1 MFITYHRQKICTDQP
16 VFTYRMHD
24 LPLFVGLLTLVT
36 ALAAAAERIRI
47 ATPIL
52 LVLAGIAISLVPGLP
67 NIALSPEVVILLFLP
82 PLIYSSAWNTSW
94 PDFKTSFNAIFLLA
108 FGLVIFT
115 TVSVAWVAHTFIPG
129 FSWPMAFV
137 LGATVSTT
145 DPIAGTAVIK
155 KMGLPRRV
163 VTILEGES
171 LVNDGT
177 GLVVYRY
184 AVLAVTT
191 GHFVLLEA
199 GEDFLLSVVEGIAIG
214 LGLAWLVKRVHRLTT
229 ETPLV
234 ETTLS
239 FITPFAGYLL
249 AEQWHVS
256 GVLAVLASGLYLTLR
271 SSEYM
276 SRRGHLET
284 LGVWNVLTFL
294 LNSTV
299 FVLMGLQLREI
310 LFSNTQYSPG
320 TLILYGTIV
329 SLAVVIARFIWV
341 FLIHYTPRLFLSRY
355 KHVLVPSPKLV
366 VVVAW
371 TGMRGVLSLAT
382 ALALPLTLSNGSPFP
397 YRGLI
402 IFIVYC
408 VIFVTLVLQGL
419 ALPFLIRALAI
430 KPDLQAEQN
439 EIKLRIRLASLAI
452 EHLEA
457 EHSMSD
463 EVSGEVLSVLKH
475 KYEARIDRLRLKQG
489 GQKRKNINESEL
501 RETRR
506 IQLEIIRIERTEV
519 TRLRRTGE
527 HDDEVLRSILFELD
541 LEEGRLELEEK

>member
-1 MFITYHRQKICTDQP
+1 
-16 VFTYRMHD
+16 MHE
-24 LPLFVGLLTLVT
+24 LPLFVGLLALVT

-47 ATPIL
+47 ASPIV
-52 LVLAGIAISLVPGLP
+52 LVLAGIAISLIPGLP
-67 NIALSPEVVILLFLP
+67 SVTLSPEVVILLFLP
-82 PLIYSSAWNTSW
+82 PLIYASAWNTSW
-94 PDFKTSFNAIFLLA
+94 ADFKASFAPIFLLA

-115 TVSVAWVAHTFIPG
+115 TVGVAWVAHTFIPG
-129 FSWPMAFV
+129 FSWPLAFV

-145 DPIAGTAVIK
+145 DPIAGTAIIK

-191 GHFVLLEA
+191 GQFVLLQA
-199 GEDFLLSVVEGIAIG
+199 SGDFLLSVVEGVAIG
-214 LGLAWLVKRVHRLTT
+214 LGLAWLVKQVHKLTT
-229 ETPLV
+229 ETPVV

-284 LGVWNVLTFL
+284 MGVWNVLTFL

-310 LFSNTQYSPG
+310 LFSSTSEYSPG
-320 TLILYGTIV
+320 RLILYGTIV
-329 SLAVVIARFIWV
+329 SLAVIIARFIWV
-341 FLIHYTPRLFLSRY
+341 FVVHYTPRLILSRH
-355 KHVLVPSPKLV
+355 KHVLVPSVKLV
-366 VVVAW
+366 VVIAW

-382 ALALPLTLSNGSPFP
+382 ALALPLTLSNGAHFP
-397 YRGLI
+397 QRGLI

-408 VIFVTLVLQGL
+408 VIFVTLVLQGV
-419 ALPFLIRALAI
+419 ALPYLIRVLNI

-439 EIKLRIRLASLAI
+439 EIKLRIQLASLAI
-452 EHLEA
+452 EHLET

-463 EVSGEVLSVLKH
+463 EVSDEVLSVLKH
-475 KYEARIDRLRLKQG
+475 KYEARIDRLRLRQG
-489 GQKRKNINESEL
+489 GKKRKNINESEL

-506 IQLEIIRIERTEV
+506 IQLEIIRLERTEA
-519 TRLRRTGE
+519 TRLRHTGE

>member
-1 MFITYHRQKICTDQP
+1 
-16 VFTYRMHD
+16 MHD

-67 NIALSPEVVILLFLP
+67 NIALSPDVVILLFLP
-82 PLIYSSAWNTSW
+82 PLIYSSAWNMSW
-94 PDFKTSFNAIFLLA
+94 PDFKANFNAIFLLA

-115 TVSVAWVAHTFIPG
+115 TAGVAWVAHTFITG

-145 DPIAGTAVIK
+145 DPIAGTAIIK

-191 GHFVLLEA
+191 GQFVLMKA
-199 GEDFLLSVVEGIAIG
+199 GGDFLQSVIEGIAIG
-214 LGLAWLVKRVHRLTT
+214 LGLAWLVKRIHRLTT
-229 ETPLV
+229 GTPV
-234 ETTLS
+234 IETTLS

-256 GVLAVLASGLYLTLR
+256 GVLAVLSSGLYLTLR

-284 LGVWNVLTFL
+284 LGVWNVVTFL
-294 LNSTV
+294 LNGIV
-299 FVLMGLQLREI
+299 FVLMGLQIRDI
-310 LFSNTQYSPG
+310 LFSSTSNYSFG
-320 TLILYGTIV
+320 RLILYGTIV
-329 SLAVVIARFIWV
+329 SLAVIIARFIWV
-341 FLIHYTPRLFLSRY
+341 FLVHYMPRLLLSRQ
-355 KHVLVPSPKLV
+355 KNGLVPSLKLV
-366 VVVAW
+366 VVIAW

-382 ALALPLTLSNGSPFP
+382 ALAIPLTLADGSLFP
-397 YRGLI
+397 QRDLI
-402 IFIVYC
+402 IFIVYF
-408 VIFVTLVLQGL
+408 VIFVTLVIQGL
-419 ALPFLIRALAI
+419 ALPYLIRLLNI
-430 KPDLQAEQN
+430 KPDVRAEQN

-457 EHSMSD
+457 EHSMNN
-463 EVSGEVLSVLKH
+463 EVSDEVLSVLKH
-475 KYEARIDRLRLKQG
+475 KYESRINRLWLKQG
-489 GQKRKNINESEL
+489 GQKRKHINESEL

-506 IQLEIIRIERTEV
+506 IQLEIIRVERAEV

-527 HDDEVLRSILFELD
+527 HDDEVLRAILFELD
-541 LEEGRLELEEK
+541 LEEGRLELEEV